1 MRLAFVV
8 FFFAALSAAGT
19 AQADPAR
26 ERGRA
31 PSPDADEGPHRFIV
45 RGEAGVFGPAGF
57 LGLTA
62 GVRAAGPL
70 VFEYSSGGGLSGW
83 QHALLLRLR
92 SATSGRSMSLALGPS
107 VGWDFEEERASFWG
121 HAELAYV
128 IDGRREGV
136 GWHLLVGGGVTF
148 FIARYPEPKEIP
160 EDPDAFHIRI
170 FPSEPPPA
178 GPFFR
183 FGGGWGI

>member
-1 MRLAFVV
+1 VRFAVV
-8 FFFAALSAAGT
+8 AYFFATLSAAG
-19 AQADPAR
+19 AARAEAPR

-31 PSPDADEGPHRFIV
+31 PSPDADEGPHRFVV

-62 GVRAAGPL
+62 GLRAAGPL
-70 VFEYSSGGGLSGW
+70 VLEYSSGGGVSGW

-107 VGWDFEEERASFWG
+107 VGWDFDEERAYFWG

-128 IDGRREGV
+128 IDGHREGV
-136 GWHLLVGGGVTF
+136 GWHLLVGAGVTF
-148 FIARYPEPKEIP
+148 FIARHPEPP
-160 EDPDAFHIRI
+160 AVPDEERIEI
-170 FPSEPPPA
+170 FPDEVPPA